1 MHEDES
7 QETKF
12 NLNPLYHDLEFK
24 LTKPLVEYFLLE
36 KYLHLVAVDATTF
49 GRHFNLLEVS
59 GVSQL

>member
-36 KYLHLVAVDATTF
+36 KYYIPWQLMLQ
-49 GRHFNLLEVS
+49 LLEDI
-59 GVSQL
+59 LICLK